1 MFTVF
6 CDTLTQILVCTCTKD
21 CFFVYYKKEYRDHQ
35 SSTKAKKD
43 RAARNKVNRKK
54 KCAPGK
60 EIHHKD
66 GNPRN
71 TSLSNCI
78 CVAKSTNR
86 GKKEASRLKGSKRN
100 YPKTRKKRT

>member
-1 MFTVF
+1 MAR
-6 CDTLTQILVCTCTKD
+6 DYKAE
-21 CFFVYYKKEYRDHQ
+21 YKKFQ

-54 KCAPGK
+54 KCPAGH

-71 TSLSNCI
+71 SSPSNLVCMKI
-78 CVAKSTNR
+78 SKNR
-86 GKKEASRLKGSKRN
+86 GKRNEGGRRKGVAHN
-100 YPKTRKKRT
+100 YPSRKTRSTGTRKV

>member
-1 MFTVF
+1 MFGYWAIF
-6 CDTLTQILVCTCTKD
+6 LYICRMAKRN
-21 CFFVYYKKEYRDHQ
+21 YKKEYRDHQ
-35 SSTKAKKD
+35 SSTKSKKD

-71 TSLSNCI
+71 SSPSNCI
-78 CVAKSTNR
+78 CIAKSKNR
-86 GKKEASRLKGSKRN
+86 GKKEASRLKGSKR
-100 YPKTRKKRT
+100 K

>member
-1 MFTVF
+1 MATR
-6 CDTLTQILVCTCTKD
+6 DYKRE
-21 CFFVYYKKEYRDHQ
+21 YKKFQ

-54 KCAPGK
+54 KCGPGK

-71 TSLSNCI
+71 SSPSNCV
-78 CVAKSTNR
+78 CVQISVNR
-86 GKKEASRLKGSKRN
+86 GKREASRRKGSKRA
-100 YPKTRKKRT
+100 

>member
-1 MFTVF
+1 MAR
-6 CDTLTQILVCTCTKD
+6 DYKAE
-21 CFFVYYKKEYRDHQ
+21 YKKFQ

-54 KCAPGK
+54 KCPAGH

-71 TSLSNCI
+71 SSPSN
-78 CVAKSTNR
+78 
-86 GKKEASRLKGSKRN
+86 
-100 YPKTRKKRT
+100 

>member
-1 MFTVF
+1 MAVRN
-6 CDTLTQILVCTCTKD
+6 
-21 CFFVYYKKEYRDHQ
+21 YKKEYRDHQ

-54 KCAPGK
+54 KCGPGK

-71 TSLSNCI
+71 SSKSNCVCI
-78 CVAKSTNR
+78 SISANR
-86 GKKEASRLKGSKRN
+86 GKSEASRLKGSKRA
-100 YPKTRKKRT
+100 

>member
-1 MFTVF
+1 MA
-6 CDTLTQILVCTCTKD
+6 IRN
-21 CFFVYYKKEYRDHQ
+21 YKKEYRDHQ

-54 KCAPGK
+54 KCGPGN

-71 TSLSNCI
+71 SSPSNCVCI
-78 CVAKSTNR
+78 SISANR
-86 GKKEASRLKGSKRN
+86 GKREASRRKGSKRA
-100 YPKTRKKRT
+100 